1 MEATTSPGVAE
12 APPRRLF
19 AIADFR
25 RLWTVGAVI
34 FLVRWLEMLAVSLFV
49 WEGTH
54 SAFLVA
60 MMGML
65 RLVPMGLFGA
75 VLGVWA
81 ERVDLR
87 RAMIAVV
94 LVSGASSAVL
104 ALLAHF
110 EVLEVWHLALGSLVN
125 GFAWAADNPVRR
137 MMIGS
142 AVGSARMGAA
152 MSADVGSNNASRML
166 GPTLSGVIF
175 ALFGVQGAFFVALG
189 LYALALHAALAIAV
203 RAPPPPA
210 TGESLAVR
218 LGAGIAVVRRTP
230 ALIGTLL
237 VTIIFNI
244 CGWPITSIIP
254 VVAQARFGLG
264 PEATGLLVS
273 MDGVGAFLGALAMA
287 AFARPDRYA
296 WLYLGGVAGYLC
308 MIIAFALAPTP
319 WLAGAA
325 LLLMGFS
332 QAGFSIMQATLVY
345 LLTPA
350 ELRSRVLGILSV
362 CIGLGP
368 LGFIALGLAADW
380 LGASSAALATG
391 LIGLAALGL
400 THRTW
405 RAILR
410 HNGGN
415 PA

>member
-1 MEATTSPGVAE
+1 MEGTTSPGTAT

-19 AIADFR
+19 AIPDFR

-94 LVSGASSAVL
+94 LVSGACSAVL

-110 EVLEVWHLALGSLVN
+110 DLLQVWHLAIGSLVN

-137 MMIGS
+137 MMIGT
-142 AVGSARMGAA
+142 AVGPARMGAA

-175 ALFGVQGAFFVALG
+175 AFAGVQGAFLVALG
-189 LYALALHAALAIAV
+189 LYAIALQAALALSL
-203 RAPPPPA
+203 RPPPAPA

-264 PEATGLLVS
+264 PEATGLLAS
-273 MDGVGAFLGALAMA
+273 MDGVGAFLGALTIGALG
-287 AFARPDRYA
+287 RPDRYA
-296 WLYLGGVAGYLC
+296 RLYLGGVTGYLA
-308 MIIAFALAPTP
+308 MIIAFALAPNP
-319 WLAGAA
+319 WAAGAA
-325 LLLMGFS
+325 LLLMGFC

-368 LGFIALGLAADW
+368 LGFVALGLAADW
-380 LGASSAALATG
+380 LGAPRAALATG
-391 LIGLAALGL
+391 LIGLAVLGL

-410 HNGGN
+410 HKGGTD
-415 PA
+415 A